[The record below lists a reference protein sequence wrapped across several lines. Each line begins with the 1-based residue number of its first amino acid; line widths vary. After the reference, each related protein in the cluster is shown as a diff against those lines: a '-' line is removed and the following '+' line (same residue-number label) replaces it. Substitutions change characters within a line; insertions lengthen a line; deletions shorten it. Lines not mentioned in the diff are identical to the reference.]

1 MSKNTNLLLNVAS
14 LSMKVAG
21 RCLIPYGHP
30 KSPHKFTQRQLM
42 TCLVLRAYTKSTY
55 RGVIELLEAS
65 GQLRR
70 VLCMER
76 LPHYSTLKKFA
87 DRTVI
92 PEILEFL
99 LEEILREVGE
109 AGEEV
114 AMDST
119 GLETSSASAH
129 YVSRSGRDR
138 KQYVKV
144 SASVTCK
151 SMLAAGLVVGW
162 GPGNDKAEARWL
174 LTETA
179 KKLRP
184 KYLYA
189 DAGYDAEWVHAYC
202 REKWGVRSY
211 IPPAVHR
218 RDGGVNG
225 RYRSQMTRLPKRYG
239 RRWHVESFFSG
250 LKRTMGSQ
258 LNARTQRGL
267 FAEAAI
273 RVLAYTLRR

>member
-1 MSKNTNLLLNVAS
+1 MAKNTNLLLNVAA
-14 LSMKVAG
+14 LSMKTAG
-21 RCLIPYGHP
+21 RCLLPYGHP

-70 VLCMER
+70 ILCMER

-99 LEEILREVGE
+99 LQEILREVGDQSD
-109 AGEEV
+109 EV

-119 GLETSSASAH
+119 GMETSSASAH

-179 KKLRP
+179 EKLRP

-225 RYRSQMTRLPKRYG
+225 RYRSQMTRLPKR
-239 RRWHVESFFSG
+239 
-250 LKRTMGSQ
+250 
-258 LNARTQRGL
+258 
-267 FAEAAI
+267 
-273 RVLAYTLRR
+273 